1 MSRRKRS
8 SRILEKA
15 EFRVAGLKA
24 IDPKINF
31 DDTCNLQ
38 NLTQLIEQFHN
49 MLDNYNAAIAMIDS
63 SKKKLDE
70 MEKTLS
76 QVSDKMLMGVG
87 FKYGKNSNEYEL
99 AGGVRD
105 SDRIRKSRLTRLK
118 SNTDKT
124 SDENAITT
132 LVPLRGSL
140 SE

>member
-24 IDPKINF
+24 IDPNINF
-31 DDTCNLQ
+31 DDTYNLQ
-38 NLTQLIEQFHN
+38 NLNQLIESFHN
-49 MLDNYNAAIAMIDS
+49 MLDDYNAAIAIIDS
-63 SKKKLDE
+63 SRNKLDE
-70 MEKTLS
+70 MEKNLS

-105 SDRIRKSRLTRLK
+105 SERIRKSRLTRLK

-124 SDENAITT
+124 SDENAITA
-132 LVPLRGSL
+132 
-140 SE
+140 

>member
-24 IDPKINF
+24 IDPNIKF

-38 NLTQLIEQFHN
+38 SLTQLIEQFHN
-49 MLDNYNAAIAMIDS
+49 MLDDYNAAIAMIDS

-76 QVSDKMLMGVG
+76 QISDKMLMGVG

-105 SDRIRKSRLTRLK
+105 SERIRKSRLTRLK
-118 SNTDKT
+118 TNTDKT
-124 SDENAITT
+124 SDENKITAI
-132 LVPLRGSL
+132 VPLRGSL
-140 SE
+140 SQ

>member
-24 IDPKINF
+24 IDPNIKF

-38 NLTQLIEQFHN
+38 NLTQLIENFHN
-49 MLDNYNAAIAMIDS
+49 MLEDYNAAIAMIDS

-118 SNTDKT
+118 TNTDKT
-124 SDENAITT
+124 LDENAITT

>member
-1 MSRRKRS
+1 MTRRKRS

-31 DDTCNLQ
+31 DDTYNLQ
-38 NLTQLIEQFHN
+38 NLTQLIDNFHN
-49 MLDNYNAAIAMIDS
+49 MLDEYNAAIAMIDS
-63 SKKKLDE
+63 SRKKLDE

-105 SDRIRKSRLTRLK
+105 SERIRKSRLTRLK
-118 SNTDKT
+118 SNTDKIL
-124 SDENAITT
+124 DENTITA
-132 LVPLRGSL
+132 
-140 SE
+140 

>member
-1 MSRRKRS
+1 MPRKKRS

-24 IDPKINF
+24 IDPNINF

-38 NLTQLIEQFHN
+38 NLTQLIDNFHN
-49 MLDNYNAAIAMIDS
+49 MLDEYNAALAMIDS
-63 SKKKLDE
+63 SRKKLDE

-76 QVSDKMLMGVG
+76 QVSDKMLTGVG

-105 SDRIRKSRLTRLK
+105 SERIRKSRLTRLK

-124 SDENAITT
+124 SN
-132 LVPLRGSL
+132 
-140 SE
+140 

>member
-1 MSRRKRS
+1 MTRRKRS

-24 IDPKINF
+24 INANINF
-31 DDTCNLQ
+31 DDTYNLQ
-38 NLTQLIEQFHN
+38 NLTQLIDNFHN
-49 MLDNYNAAIAMIDS
+49 MLDDYNAAIAMIDS
-63 SKKKLDE
+63 SRNKLDE

-105 SDRIRKSRLTRLK
+105 SERVRKSRLTRLK

-124 SDENAITT
+124 SDENAITIT
-132 LVPLRGSL
+132 P
-140 SE
+140 

>member
-1 MSRRKRS
+1 MSRTKRS

-24 IDPKINF
+24 IDQNINF
-31 DDTCNLQ
+31 DDTYSLQ

-49 MLDNYNAAIAMIDS
+49 TLDRYNADIAMIDS
-63 SKKKLDE
+63 SKTKLDE
-70 MEKTLS
+70 MEKTLN

-105 SDRIRKSRLTRLK
+105 SERMRKSRLTRLK
-118 SNTDKT
+118 SNKDKT
-124 SDENAITT
+124 SDQNAITA
-132 LVPLRGSL
+132 
-140 SE
+140 

>member
-1 MSRRKRS
+1 MPRKKRS

-24 IDPKINF
+24 IDPNINF
-31 DDTCNLQ
+31 NDTYNLQ
-38 NLTQLIEQFHN
+38 NLTQLIDNFHN
-49 MLDNYNAAIAMIDS
+49 MLDDYNAAIAMIDS
-63 SKKKLDE
+63 SRKKLDE

-105 SDRIRKSRLTRLK
+105 SERIRKSRLTRLK

-124 SDENAITT
+124 SDQNAITAT
-132 LVPLRGSL
+132 P
-140 SE
+140 

>member
-1 MSRRKRS
+1 MTRRKRS

-24 IDPKINF
+24 IDPNINF
-31 DDTCNLQ
+31 DDTYNLQ
-38 NLTQLIEQFHN
+38 NLTQLIYNFHN
-49 MLDNYNAAIAMIDS
+49 MLDEYNAAIAMIDS
-63 SKKKLDE
+63 SRKKLDE
-70 MEKTLS
+70 MEKNLS

-105 SDRIRKSRLTRLK
+105 SERVRKSRLTRLK

-124 SDENAITT
+124 SDENAITAT
-132 LVPLRGSL
+132 P
-140 SE
+140 

>member
-1 MSRRKRS
+1 MSRTKRS

-24 IDPKINF
+24 IDPNINF
-31 DDTCNLQ
+31 NDTYNLQ

-49 MLDNYNAAIAMIDS
+49 TLDRYNADIAMIDS
-63 SKKKLDE
+63 SKTKLDE
-70 MEKTLS
+70 MEKTLN

-105 SDRIRKSRLTRLK
+105 SERMRKSRLTRLK
-118 SNTDKT
+118 SNKDKT
-124 SDENAITT
+124 SDQNAITA
-132 LVPLRGSL
+132 
-140 SE
+140 

>member
-1 MSRRKRS
+1 MARRKRS

-31 DDTCNLQ
+31 DDTHNLQ
-38 NLTQLIEQFHN
+38 NLTQLIDNFHN
-49 MLDNYNAAIAMIDS
+49 LLDEYNAAIAMIDS
-63 SKKKLDE
+63 SRNKLDE

-76 QVSDKMLMGVG
+76 QVSDKMLTWVSC
-87 FKYGKNSNEYEL
+87 KYGKNSNEYEL

-105 SDRIRKSRLTRLK
+105 SERVRKSRLTRLK

-124 SDENAITT
+124 LDENAITAT
-132 LVPLRGSL
+132 P
-140 SE
+140 

>member
-1 MSRRKRS
+1 MTRRKRS

-24 IDPKINF
+24 IDPNINF
-31 DDTCNLQ
+31 DDTYNLQ
-38 NLTQLIEQFHN
+38 NLNQLINNFHN
-49 MLDNYNAAIAMIDS
+49 MLDEYNAAIAMIDS
-63 SKKKLDE
+63 SRKKLDE

-76 QVSDKMLMGVG
+76 HVSDKMLMGVG

-105 SDRIRKSRLTRLK
+105 SERIRKSRLTRLK

-124 SDENAITT
+124 SDENAITAT
-132 LVPLRGSL
+132 P
-140 SE
+140 